1 MTPGKIPANDLD
13 RALMA
18 LVKSKSALP
27 RFLREARGLQVSHP
41 SVIQV
46 RDFGEERD
54 TLYVVTDMIDG
65 PSLLR
70 VIEEEAPLAWERV
83 HRLGAQLIDAT
94 LAVHRRNVL
103 VCGLNP
109 GIIRM
114 TTDEE
119 GERLLISTGGIS
131 QVQELLASLS
141 DSALRG
147 GDLGSA
153 EMPYIAPEVLSG
165 NPADVRS
172 DIFTIGALLFEMAT
186 GRAPFAG
193 RALPELLGAMLGAE
207 APDPRVAHPGVP
219 STGGACLLQCLARD
233 PASRFA
239 TAAALRA
246 AWRSAE
252 R

>member
-1 MTPGKIPANDLD
+1 
-13 RALMA
+13 
-18 LVKSKSALP
+18 
-27 RFLREARGLQVSHP
+27 VSHP

-54 TLYVVTDMIDG
+54 MLYVVTDMIDG

-70 VIEEEAPLAWERV
+70 VIQEEAPLPWERV
-83 HRLGAQLIDAT
+83 HRLGTQLIDAT

-141 DSALRG
+141 DSAVRG

-165 NPADVRS
+165 KPADVRS
-172 DIFTIGALLFEMAT
+172 DIFTIGALMYEMAT
-186 GRAPFAG
+186 GHAPFAG
-193 RALPELLGAMLGAE
+193 RTLPELLGAMLGAP
-207 APDPRVAHPGVP
+207 APDPRVVHPGVP
-219 STGGACLLQCLARD
+219 TTGGACLLQCLEKESS
-233 PASRFA
+233 SRFA
-239 TAAALRA
+239 TAAALRT